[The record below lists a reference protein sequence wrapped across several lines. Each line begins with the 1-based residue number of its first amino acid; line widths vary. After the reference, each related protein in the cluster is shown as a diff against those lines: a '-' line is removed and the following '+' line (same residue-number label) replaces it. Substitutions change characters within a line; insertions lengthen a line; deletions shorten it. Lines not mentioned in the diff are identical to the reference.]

1 MQPELHNSSKK
12 NHTSPQEIVINLT
25 LRCPLKCAHCCF
37 SSDMFQGGHLDL
49 ASVLRVI
56 EEAAA
61 VPTIERINFVGGDP
75 FLHQDIMEE
84 AFHHASSKGLQCSAT
99 TSAYWATSADKALK
113 ILSPLVKSGLSRI
126 ILSYDD
132 PHAEFVAEHKIV
144 NAFQAA
150 RALNI
155 ETYIAIAIEPGAI
168 INREYME
175 RLLGIPPEG
184 IEFVKV
190 YETAINSTGRAL
202 EEATKEQIESRRTN
216 DLAYR
221 GPCLSI
227 LRQISIHSDGKL
239 VPCCGVLPVR
249 EGLQMGDIF
258 NDSLETSLSQ
268 AYDNPVFKWIAFEG
282 PVAILR
288 QITASTDHPLRDEDF
303 DGICNACD
311 VLFSNPKYMQ
321 LLRDALPA
329 KEPSL
334 HLQEELYKS
343 LGLFQPPATASDKAP
358 RNSRELPILMANSF
372 TDGVKV

>member
-1 MQPELHNSSKK
+1 MHSEPHTPSMK
-12 NHTSPQEIVINLT
+12 NHTSPQEIVIHLT

-37 SSDMFQGGHLDL
+37 SSDMFQEGHLDL
-49 ASVLRVI
+49 TSVLRVI
-56 EEAAA
+56 EEAAS

-84 AFHHASSKGLQCSAT
+84 AFRHASSMGLQCSAT
-99 TSAYWATSADKALK
+99 TSAYWAPSAEKALK
-113 ILSPLVKSGLSRI
+113 ILSSLAESGLSRI

-132 PHAEFVAEHKIV
+132 PHAEFVSEHKIV

-155 ETYIAIAIEPGAI
+155 ETYIAVTVEPGAK

-175 RLLGIPPEG
+175 RLLGIPPDG
-184 IEFVKV
+184 IDHVKV

-202 EEATKEQIESRRTN
+202 EETTKEQINSRRTN
-216 DLAYR
+216 ELAYR
-221 GPCLSI
+221 GPCISI

-239 VPCCGVLPVR
+239 VPCCGVIPFR

-258 NDSLETSLSQ
+258 SDSLDASLSQ
-268 AYDNPVFKWIAFEG
+268 AYDNTIFKWIAFEG

-288 QITASTDHPLRDEDF
+288 QITASTANPLRDEDF
-303 DGICNACD
+303 DGVCNACD
-311 VLFSNPKYMQ
+311 VLFSNPEYVQ
-321 LLRDALPA
+321 LLTDALPA

-334 HLQEELYKS
+334 HLQEQIYTS
-343 LGLFQPPATASDKAP
+343 LGLFRPPATASGRTSRK
-358 RNSRELPILMANSF
+358 NRELTILMPNSLP
-372 TDGVKV
+372 VE